1 MNDKDYRDNK
11 MQLNIDLKSNP
22 FILKPE
28 EYKRDINPVKQYT
41 EQQARFLS
49 IMEGIPEQ
57 EALEFVK
64 AINVSEIGLKD
75 PMMQQVIPNEYG
87 DRIVETTTLAKY
99 IEGTITSDHVLSA
112 TLTTFLPTK
121 VKQSYISKFISVSV
135 PRRSKVK
142 KEQHKAK
149 LLGDK
154 VKEAFCN
161 AEQNNIKKLNN
172 TISGISSIATTPVY
186 MPSMHPVLTSTCRM
200 TSGYANANNEKLLGG
215 NRHYYSAEVTINSL
229 ITLTM
234 RLDEERIKKVIEKH
248 NLYIP
253 TGEELY
259 EVVMDSAQQYWRWPE
274 KEKLIRQFLNNC
286 NEVQRASI
294 AFNNDF
300 ATLLQFNEPMCRSLL
315 GGMAKITEP
324 IPGMTIEEA
333 QKIFDES
340 ISEIQLVGIQVYEE
354 MVKGKPKDIYYN
366 NEEILYIA
374 SSIVNIYE
382 TIDAHRDYIEC
393 FLRTPHMPPG
403 IWELP
408 NMLRKI
414 VVNSDTDSSLFTV
427 EKWTQWH
434 TGTKD
439 LSPEGNAIFAVMV
452 MLSSLTL
459 KHILANMSANIG
471 VDKSMIH
478 NIAMKNEYKFRELVN
493 MRRTKHYMAS
503 LTYQEGVIF
512 KNYLVEK
519 KGVHLKNSTTPVE
532 IINHSEEVMKH
543 IFYLSG
549 REPIKIKDTLHEIAD
564 VQKGII
570 DSVEKGKLDY
580 FTRRQIKDK
589 TAYKNPESSPY
600 WKYEFWNNTFGKVYG
615 EAPPPPYTSYDVPV
629 NLDSPSELKRWL
641 ANIENESLRNDLTNE
656 LARLRKVRL
665 GTINIPHG
673 IFNNKPL
680 PKEISD
686 VVQKRELV
694 TKLSGPYTLAL
705 ETVGVYPNSIDSSR
719 LLMDYY

>member
-1 MNDKDYRDNK
+1 MIKTIRVTK
-11 MQLNIDLKSNP
+11 MKLNVNLKSNP

-28 EYKRDINPVKQYT
+28 EYKRGINPVQQYT
-41 EQQARFLS
+41 EQQAQFLS
-49 IMEGIPEQ
+49 IMENIPKKN
-57 EALEFVK
+57 ALEFVK
-64 AINVSEIGLKD
+64 KINTSDIGLKN
-75 PMMQQVIPNEYG
+75 PYMQQVVPNEYG
-87 DRIVETTTLAKY
+87 DRVVETTTLVDY
-99 IEGTITSDHVLSA
+99 IKETISSDHVLSA

-215 NRHYYSAEVTINSL
+215 NRHYYSAEITINSL

-234 RLDEERIKKVIEKH
+234 EIDEERIKEVIDRHK
-248 NLYIP
+248 LYVP
-253 TGEELY
+253 TGDELY
-259 EVVMDSAQQYWRWPE
+259 EVVMESARLYWRWPE
-274 KEKLIRQFLNNC
+274 KEEIIRQFLNNC
-286 NEVQRASI
+286 NKVQRASI

-300 ATLLQFNEPMCRSLL
+300 ATLLRFNEHMCRSFL
-315 GGMAKITEP
+315 GGMAKITGP
-324 IPGMTIEEA
+324 IEGMTIEEA

-354 MVKGKPKDIYYN
+354 MVKGKPKDIYYQ

-374 SSIVNIYE
+374 SSIINIYE
-382 TIDAHRDYIEC
+382 VIDRHRDYIEC

-408 NMLRKI
+408 NMIRKI

-512 KNYLVEK
+512 KDYLVEK

-532 IINHSEEVMKH
+532 IINHSEEVMKR

-549 REPIKIKDTLHEIAD
+549 RDPIKIKDTLHEVAN

-570 DSVEKGKLDY
+570 ESVEKGKLDY

-589 TAYKNPESSPY
+589 TAYKNPDSSPY
-600 WKYEFWNNTFGKVYG
+600 WKYEFWNNTFGKIYG

-629 NLDSPSELKRWL
+629 NLDSPPKLKRWL
-641 ANIENESLRNDLTNE
+641 DNIQDESLKNDLINE
-656 LARLRKVRL
+656 LQRLNKKQL

-673 IFNNKPL
+673 IFNNKSL
-680 PKEISD
+680 PKEINE

-694 TKLSGPYTLAL
+694 TTLSGPYTLAL
-705 ETVGVYPNSIDSSR
+705 ETVGIYPNSIDSSR
-719 LLMDYY
+719 LLLDYY